1 MIRRPPF
8 LLPLVACAV
17 LTGALAAA
25 PSGAVTVPKMQ
36 SKAIQVDLAG
46 YVEVA
51 QLNDTTGNCSPGEH
65 WIQTNR
71 FVFETGTW
79 ATLRV
84 SRIPIPGETPVV
96 TSTANRPQG
105 DATTT
110 GSITDYRATNYCSGT
125 KAKLDGPPACAKNA
139 GKVRVSLVPGSL
151 GDDQLAP
158 LGGQPLLLTIWR
170 AGGGIVPIACATQGA
185 TIPPDTFDNTL
196 VTTAIAP
203 GPAVSVA
210 ANLDDTRIFALK
222 RSTRIRRTVRISG
235 PCDKTTVDLGGTP
248 GPSRLQKS
256 GDCWY
261 RGRIVVTV
269 RAKR

>member
-1 MIRRPPF
+1 M
-8 LLPLVACAV
+8 
-17 LTGALAAA
+17 
-25 PSGAVTVPKMQ
+25 PKVQ
-36 SKAIQVDLAG
+36 TKTIQVDLAG

-51 QLNDTTGNCSPGEH
+51 QLYDTTGRCSPGEH

-84 SRIPIPGETPVV
+84 SRIPLPGEAPVV
-96 TSTANRPQG
+96 TSTASRPQG

-110 GSITDYRATNYCSGT
+110 GSITDYRATNYCSGE
-125 KAKLDGPPACAKNA
+125 KAKLDGPPACGKNA
-139 GKVRVSLVPGSL
+139 GKARVSLVPGSL
-151 GDDQLAP
+151 ADDQLAP

-170 AGGGIVPIACATQGA
+170 AGGGTVPIPCAAAGA
-185 TIPPDTFDNTL
+185 TITNDTFDNTL
-196 VTTAIAP
+196 VTTAIAS
-203 GPAVSVA
+203 GPAVSVG

-222 RSTRIRRTVRISG
+222 GSKRIRRAVTISG

-261 RGRIVVTV
+261 RRRIVATL